1 MAFKLQTE
9 VRIDLPF
16 MKSYKPQSYFL
27 APLPAFGL
35 AKQIQVAKKPFY
47 IFLKEDSRT
56 WWSLSLQMASG
67 HHCEERQQNI
77 SPSLPLGARWE
88 TTWGKKS
95 CGRRGPPLW
104 CCCQARTPGLC
115 LGYCLHCQQKHL
127 LKWLGTCV
135 FLELFLDD
143 GSRNSLELV
152 GTQNGNWLEG
162 WSVSRNAQRFRTGP
176 IGFVSSSVYKAGDS
190 SHVSHHIMNSSHLKK
205 RLVGL
210 PAMSAFLWKGLWIK
224 GPLLVH

>member
-1 MAFKLQTE
+1 MVLITADGKWSSLWRKTTEHFAF
-9 VRIDLPF
+9 
-16 MKSYKPQSYFL
+16 S
-27 APLPAFGL
+27 
-35 AKQIQVAKKPFY
+35 
-47 IFLKEDSRT
+47 
-56 WWSLSLQMASG
+56 ASQG
-67 HHCEERQQNI
+67 
-77 SPSLPLGARWE
+77 PGARQPE
-88 TTWGKKS
+88 
-95 CGRRGPPLW
+95 GRNPVEGGGSPLW

-115 LGYCLHCQQKHL
+115 LGYSLYCQQKHL

-162 WSVSRNAQRFRTGP
+162 WWSVSRNAQRFRTGP

-205 RLVGL
+205 RLIGL
-210 PAMSAFLWKGLWIK
+210 PAKSAFLWKGLWIK